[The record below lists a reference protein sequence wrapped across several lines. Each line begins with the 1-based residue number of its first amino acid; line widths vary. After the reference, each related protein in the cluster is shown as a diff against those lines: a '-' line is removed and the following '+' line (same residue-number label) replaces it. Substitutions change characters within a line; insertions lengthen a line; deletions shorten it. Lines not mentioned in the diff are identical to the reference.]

1 MGYRYV
7 DDYTHADGEAGHNA
21 LVGSTENEINNIIV
35 NWENWVVSH
44 RKHRWHKLLTS
55 KRRRRLLTRP
65 SVQIDQDVVSAY
77 VKVSNKETRITNEIP
92 QCDT

>member
-21 LVGSTENEINNIIV
+21 LVGSTENKINNIIV
-35 NWENWVVSH
+35 
-44 RKHRWHKLLTS
+44 KS

-77 VKVSNKETRITNEIP
+77 VKVSNKETRITNEVP